1 MPASSHE
8 PRSNPRALRLW
19 LLAVAALMAVTLVVG
34 GATRLTESG
43 LSIVEWRP
51 VTGVLPPFD
60 AAAWQTEFDK
70 YKTIPQYRERQSA
83 MSLDEFKT
91 IYWWEW
97 AHRMLARL
105 VGAAFLLP
113 FLWFLWRGEV
123 ERGLRAR
130 LWTIFGLGGAL
141 GAIGWW
147 MVASGLADRVS
158 VSQYRLAFHLT
169 LACVIFAMVLWT
181 AQRLLPQPPS
191 QEPKRLRAG
200 AFVLVILVLCQIY
213 LGALVAGLRAGL
225 LYNTWPLIDGA
236 LLPDASALF
245 FDVPLWRNFFE
256 NALTVQFTHRMM
268 AYVVWTAAVLHAVD
282 AVRTTRGGAA
292 TTGALVLA
300 GTITLQVA
308 LGIVTLLLHTP
319 ILVSLL
325 HQATAIFVLAIAVI
339 HAERIA
345 LRPTA
350 AAVSA
355 QPVLSSP

>member
-1 MPASSHE
+1 
-8 PRSNPRALRLW
+8 
-19 LLAVAALMAVTLVVG
+19 
-34 GATRLTESG
+34 
-43 LSIVEWRP
+43 
-51 VTGVLPPFD
+51 
-60 AAAWQTEFDK
+60 
-70 YKTIPQYRERQSA
+70 
-83 MSLDEFKT
+83 
-91 IYWWEW
+91 
-97 AHRMLARL
+97 
-105 VGAAFLLP
+105 
-113 FLWFLWRGEV
+113 
-123 ERGLRAR
+123 
-130 LWTIFGLGGAL
+130 
-141 GAIGWW
+141 
-147 MVASGLADRVS
+147 
-158 VSQYRLAFHLT
+158 
-169 LACVIFAMVLWT
+169 
-181 AQRLLPQPPS
+181 
-191 QEPKRLRAG
+191 
-200 AFVLVILVLCQIY
+200 
-213 LGALVAGLRAGL
+213 VAGLRAGL

-236 LLPDASALF
+236 LLPDASDLF

-300 GTITLQVA
+300 GAITLQVA

>member
-1 MPASSHE
+1 MSKALPALE
-8 PRSNPRALRLW
+8 IRNRAIRLW
-19 LLAVAALMAVTLVVG
+19 LYAVAALIFAMVLVG

-43 LSIVEWRP
+43 LSIVEWKP
-51 VTGVLPPFD
+51 VTGALPPLGEG
-60 AAAWQTEFDK
+60 AWQAEFDK
-70 YKTIPQYRERQSA
+70 YKIIPQYRERQSA

-105 VGAAFLLP
+105 VGAAFLVP

-123 ERGLRAR
+123 ARGLRAR
-130 LWTIFGLGGAL
+130 LWMIFGLGGAL
-141 GAIGWW
+141 GAVGWW
-147 MVASGLADRVS
+147 MVASGLTDRVS

-191 QEPKRLRAG
+191 QAPKWLRAG

-236 LLPDASALF
+236 LLPDASDLF

-282 AVRTTRGGAA
+282 AVRTTRGGTA

-300 GTITLQVA
+300 GAITLQVA